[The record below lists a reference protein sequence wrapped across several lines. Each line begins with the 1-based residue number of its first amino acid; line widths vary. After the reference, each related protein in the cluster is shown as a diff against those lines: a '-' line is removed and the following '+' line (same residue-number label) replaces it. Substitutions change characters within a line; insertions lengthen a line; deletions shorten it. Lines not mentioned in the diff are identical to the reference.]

1 MKKSLITTSGLALLM
16 GAGVALANGWN
27 QASFPP
33 FAEVDTNKDGQ
44 VSMAEAQA
52 NPGVVAAVTKA
63 KPGGTPESALKSFF
77 SEAHQKDKNK
87 PYDSP
92 MTQEEWEGMTGK

>member
-1 MKKSLITTSGLALLM
+1 MKNSLIATSGLALLL
-16 GAGVALANGWN
+16 GAGVALAQWN
-27 QASFPP
+27 KESFPP
-33 FAEVDTNKDGQ
+33 FSEVDANKDGTVTMQ
-44 VSMAEAQA
+44 EAKA
-52 NPGVVAAVTKA
+52 NPGVTAAATKA
-63 KPGGTPESALKSFF
+63 KPGSSVEAALKSFF

>member
-1 MKKSLITTSGLALLM
+1 MKKSLIAMSGLALLM
-16 GAGVALANGWN
+16 GTGVVLATGWN
-27 QASFPP
+27 NESFPP
-33 FAEVDTNKDGQ
+33 FQDVDTNKDGM

-63 KPGGTPESALKSFF
+63 KPGSTPESALKSFF
-77 SEAHQKDKNK
+77 SEAHQQDKNK

-92 MTQEEWEGMTGK
+92 MTQEEWQGMTGK

>member
-1 MKKSLITTSGLALLM
+1 MKKSLIATSGLALLM
-16 GAGVALANGWN
+16 GAGIALAQWN

>member
-1 MKKSLITTSGLALLM
+1 MKKSLIATSSLVLLM
-16 GAGVALANGWN
+16 GAGVALAQWN
-27 QASFPP
+27 RESFPP
-33 FAEVDTNKDGQ
+33 FQDVDTNKDGM

-52 NPGVVAAVTKA
+52 HPGVTAAVTKA
-63 KPGGTPESALKSFF
+63 KPGNSAETALKSFF

-92 MTQEEWEGMTGK
+92 MTQEEWQGMTGK

>member
-1 MKKSLITTSGLALLM
+1 MKKSLIATSGLTLLL
-16 GAGVALANGWN
+16 GTSVALASGWN
-27 QASFPP
+27 QESFPP
-33 FAEVDTNKDGQ
+33 FSEVDTNKDGQ
-44 VSMAEAQA
+44 VSMQEAQA
-52 NPGVVAAVTKA
+52 HPGVTAAVTKA
-63 KPGGTPESALKSFF
+63 KPGSTSESALKSFF